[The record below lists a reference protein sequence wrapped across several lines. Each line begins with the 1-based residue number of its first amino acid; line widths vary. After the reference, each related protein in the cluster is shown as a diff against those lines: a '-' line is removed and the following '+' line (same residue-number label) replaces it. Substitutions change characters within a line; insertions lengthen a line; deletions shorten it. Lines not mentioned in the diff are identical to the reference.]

1 MADMG
6 LHRLAV
12 GQIFCNFAGG
22 NKNLFQMTL
31 HFIRYAA
38 ALLLTLG
45 ASAVAALGAQEG
57 REGRGAGQVAEAA
70 DTADAARADTMAL
83 QREPAWPLSVQ
94 GRLARLLDS
103 EMFERSQVGLMV
115 YDLTADSALFCH
127 NERQTMRPA
136 STMKVLTAI
145 AAIDRLGGSYQLRTQ
160 LRYSG
165 HVEDGTLRGDVYL
178 VGGFDPRF
186 NADDMAAFVEGIR
199 RMGVDTLR
207 GRIVADKTMKD
218 ADRLGEGWCW
228 DDDNP
233 VLSPLL
239 VSRRDAFAARFVQRL
254 RAEGVVVEADT
265 VEGRAPGDAYDVC
278 TRTHTLDQVLMPMMK
293 ESDNLCA
300 EALFY
305 QIGASTG
312 ARPATARHAR
322 SVVRRL
328 IDKVGL
334 RPADYRIADGSG
346 LSLYNYVSAELEVAM
361 LRYAYSNTN
370 IYMHLL
376 PSLPV
381 AAEDGTLRGRMRGT
395 FAAGNVRAKTGSV
408 AAVSSLAGY
417 CTAANGHVLCF
428 AIINQG
434 LRRGSEGRAFQ
445 DRVCNELCR
454 P

>member
-1 MADMG
+1 M
-6 LHRLAV
+6 
-12 GQIFCNFAGG
+12 I
-22 NKNLFQMTL
+22 L
-31 HFIRYAA
+31 HFRRYAA
-38 ALLLTLG
+38 ALLLALCAAT
-45 ASAVAALGAQEG
+45 VAAQGAQGGCEG
-57 REGRGAGQVAEAA
+57 RDAGLVAEAA
-70 DTADAARADTMAL
+70 DTARSDTMAL
-83 QREPAWPLSVQ
+83 QREPAWPLGLQ
-94 GRLARLLDS
+94 GRLARLVGS
-103 EMFERSQVGLMV
+103 ELFERSQVGLMV

-127 NERQTMRPA
+127 NERQTLRPA
-136 STMKVLTAI
+136 STMKVITAI
-145 AAIDRLGGSYQLRTQ
+145 AAIDCLGGSYQLRTQ

-165 HVEDGTLRGDVYL
+165 HVEDGTLQGDVYL

-207 GRIVADKTMKD
+207 GRIVADKTMKE
-218 ADRLGEGWCW
+218 ADRIGEGWFW

-346 LSLYNYVSAELEVAM
+346 LSLYN
-361 LRYAYSNTN
+361 
-370 IYMHLL
+370 
-376 PSLPV
+376 
-381 AAEDGTLRGRMRGT
+381 
-395 FAAGNVRAKTGSV
+395 
-408 AAVSSLAGY
+408 
-417 CTAANGHVLCF
+417 
-428 AIINQG
+428 
-434 LRRGSEGRAFQ
+434 
-445 DRVCNELCR
+445 
-454 P
+454 